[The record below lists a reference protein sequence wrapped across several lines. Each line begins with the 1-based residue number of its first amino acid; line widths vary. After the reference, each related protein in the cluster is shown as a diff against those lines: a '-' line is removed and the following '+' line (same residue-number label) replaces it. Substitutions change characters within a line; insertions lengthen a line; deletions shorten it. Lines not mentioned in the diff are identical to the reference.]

1 MRKLSADYIFS
12 CSSSPL
18 QRGILLLDNDNTIID
33 IIDTGGKLEE
43 IANLE
48 FYNGILIPGFVN
60 CHAHLDLSWTRNSIS
75 MHTGLPG
82 FIERMVSVRRN
93 MQPNIQKTASVA
105 NFEMFSNGI
114 SLVGD
119 ICTSSELFEIK
130 SEGPIEYVNF
140 IEVLDLGNSPK
151 EIFDRAVKLLNESES
166 YGISAHLSPHS
177 PYTVSSGLFRMLK
190 TSKLCQVYSIHNQES
205 ADENR
210 WFRGEENPLKDMF
223 TRFQFDS
230 DPDHVNGIS
239 SIQTISDYIPENSAA
254 LLIHN
259 LATSPED
266 IEFVEKIAGQIYWGF
281 CPNSNLYISN
291 RLPDF
296 ELFRS
301 KNCKIALG
309 TDSLGSNSSL
319 SIWDEILTIH
329 SFYPSIPLEELIK
342 WGTINGAQAMKM
354 DAVYGSFEKG
364 KKPGVILLQNM
375 DLQTLQP
382 TTVSSVKRLV

>member
-1 MRKLSADYIFS
+1 MRKLSADYIFNS
-12 CSSSPL
+12 HSSL
-18 QRGILLLDNDNTIID
+18 LKRGILVLEDDGTIID
-33 IIDTGGKLEE
+33 LIDTGGKLNE

-82 FIERMVSVRRN
+82 FIERMISTRRK
-93 MQPNIQKTASVA
+93 MQANIQESASEA
-105 NFEMFSNGI
+105 NLDMFSNGI

-119 ICTSSELFEIK
+119 VCVSSDLFEIK
-130 SEGPIEYVNF
+130 SEGPVKYVNF
-140 IEVLDLGNSPK
+140 IEVLDAGNSPT
-151 EIFDRAVKLLNESES
+151 EILDRAVKLFNESQS
-166 YGISAHLSPHS
+166 HGIPAYLSPHS
-177 PYTVSSGLFRMLK
+177 PYTVSSLLFRSLR
-190 TSKLCQVYSIHNQES
+190 TSTLSQVFSIHNQES
-205 ADENR
+205 ADENL
-210 WFRGEENPLKDMF
+210 WFRGEKNPLRDMF
-223 TRFQFDS
+223 TRHQLDA
-230 DPDHVNGIS
+230 DPYHLNGIS
-239 SIQTISDYIPENSAA
+239 SVQTISEYFPENSVI

-266 IEFVEKIAGQIYWGF
+266 IDFVEKISGQIYWCF

-301 KNCKIALG
+301 KNCNITLG

-329 SFYPSIPLEELIK
+329 AFYPAIPLPELIK
-342 WGTINGAQAMKM
+342 WGTINGAKALKM
-354 DAVYGSFEKG
+354 DAIYGSFEKG
-364 KKPGVILLQNM
+364 KKPGVILLQNI
-375 DLQTLQP
+375 DLQTLLP
-382 TTVSSVKRLV
+382 TSSSSVKRLV